1 MEKKKIIIICA
12 AILAVAAVAIFLIYS
27 TEPDTEREGAT
38 KKLAMLVEVIEVK
51 KGDYQ
56 PVISATGTVLAVEDI
71 VLSPLVTGQIVR
83 RSPSFVPG
91 GFAEKGA
98 ILLQIDPSDY
108 SNVVELRK
116 AELLQTKTNLS
127 TEMGRQKIAVQDLA
141 LIGGDTL
148 SPEEEELVLRKP
160 QLEAVKA
167 NIKSAR
173 ATVDQAQLNLSRTTI
188 RSPFDAHIIS
198 QMVSTGSQVAPG
210 DNLGRLVGADFYWVE
225 VSVPVSKL
233 KWLRFPEN
241 DTENG
246 SMASI
251 TSSTAWA
258 NGDSR
263 EGFVNKQIGAL
274 DGQTRL
280 ARVLVKIADPLAKKE
295 ENQGK
300 PKLMIGA
307 FVEVGMQVN
316 VIENVIELNRDYIR
330 TNNTVWVMKNG
341 KLEIRD
347 VDVVLTDASNAY
359 ISSGLANNEQVVTT
373 NLSTV
378 AKGLELRM
386 RDTDSAATSKVQP
399 AK

>member
-1 MEKKKIIIICA
+1 
-12 AILAVAAVAIFLIYS
+12 
-27 TEPDTEREGAT
+27 
-38 KKLAMLVEVIEVK
+38 
-51 KGDYQ
+51 
-56 PVISATGTVLAVEDI
+56 
-71 VLSPLVTGQIVR
+71 
-83 RSPSFVPG
+83 
-91 GFAEKGA
+91 
-98 ILLQIDPSDY
+98 
-108 SNVVELRK
+108 
-116 AELLQTKTNLS
+116 
-127 TEMGRQKIAVQDLA
+127 
-141 LIGGDTL
+141 
-148 SPEEEELVLRKP
+148 
-160 QLEAVKA
+160 
-167 NIKSAR
+167 
-173 ATVDQAQLNLSRTTI
+173 
-188 RSPFDAHIIS
+188 
-198 QMVSTGSQVAPG
+198 
-210 DNLGRLVGADFYWVE
+210 
-225 VSVPVSKL
+225 
-233 KWLRFPEN
+233 
-241 DTENG
+241 
-246 SMASI
+246 MASI

-280 ARVLVKIADPLAKKE
+280 ARVLVKVADPLAKKE

-359 ISSGLANNEQVVTT
+359 ISSGLADNEQVVTT